1 MSLIVVEMFNCIRL
15 FHCFV
20 ITLQTDMI
28 WSWGLW
34 TTVGCPNLQLRH
46 PTLQKPSARLR
57 GQCYWIVASHQFG
70 WMKAGLTRATPP
82 HTNTSFFFLSSG
94 PGMLPC
100 PPPPLFPS
108 LPLFSR
114 SPLWVYGWHCDAGQG
129 SEAVQHRGSTK
140 QLFLKFSALAHGLQS
155 KQLGHFPSLFL
166 HGKQKVADTYSGTPP
181 TSFLTLSHNLNLC
194 LYFCDA
200 LFLSGPK
207 APPSF

>member
-82 HTNTSFFFLSSG
+82 HTNTSFFFFFFLQVPECSPVPLLLSF
-94 PGMLPC
+94 P
-100 PPPPLFPS
+100 PS
-108 LPLFSR
+108 LYSADLLCECMADIVMQARGVKRCSTGAVPNSCSSSFQRWLMVY
-114 SPLWVYGWHCDAGQG
+114 SPNSWA
-129 SEAVQHRGSTK
+129 T
-140 QLFLKFSALAHGLQS
+140 FP
-155 KQLGHFPSLFL
+155 HFFCMGNKKWQIHTVEHHP
-166 HGKQKVADTYSGTPP
+166 H
-181 TSFLTLSHNLNLC
+181 LS
-194 LYFCDA
+194 
-200 LFLSGPK
+200 
-207 APPSF
+207 